1 MAATAGRLHL
11 RSSGDPIARVPKTH
25 LQKDSLL
32 SSFNAETA
40 AALGGPEWLRRR
52 REAAAERF
60 AASDLPTPD
69 EEVWRYSLV
78 SELDLGSWTP
88 VGGTPAPSRD
98 RGSSDE
104 PDLPVATG
112 VTVDVID
119 GVPAIGQ
126 LPPTWVE
133 KGVVVAAASQLDEAQ
148 AGLGSVAG
156 DGPDVFATLNDA
168 FALDP
173 IVVTVPRGVRLAEP
187 ILITNRATAA
197 GNAVFPRLVVQ
208 VGEGADVTIVD
219 RIVSDGDHAALSV
232 PLTELRVARGGR
244 LGYLH
249 VQDMNSSSW
258 QVGSLV
264 ADVAQEA
271 TLAAALVGLGGH
283 YARLRTDCRMSG
295 RGAHGDLYA
304 AYFGDGD
311 QTLDFRT
318 FQHHDAPDTTSN
330 LLFKGAVGGRS
341 RSIYTGLIKVAK
353 EARGTN
359 AFQTNRNVKLSDTA
373 WAESVPNLE
382 IETNDVRCSHASTV
396 GPVDP
401 EQRFYL
407 ESRGVRPADAD
418 RLILIGFFDEVM
430 RALPA
435 PELVEP
441 VRVRIANKLDGVAED
456 LR

>member
-1 MAATAGRLHL
+1 M
-11 RSSGDPIARVPKTH
+11 
-25 LQKDSLL
+25 
-32 SSFNAETA
+32 
-40 AALGGPEWLRRR
+40 
-52 REAAAERF
+52 
-60 AASDLPTPD
+60 
-69 EEVWRYSLV
+69 WRYSLIG
-78 SELDLGSWTP
+78 ELDLGSWTP
-88 VGGTPAPSRD
+88 AD
-98 RGSSDE
+98 GSSAPAAAASDS
-104 PDLPVATG
+104 PAIAGVA
-112 VTVDVID
+112 VDVID
-119 GVPAIGQ
+119 GAATIGS
-126 LPPTWVE
+126 LPTAWTE
-133 KGVVVAAASQLDEAQ
+133 QGVVVASASQLDESET
-148 AGLGSVAG
+148 GLGSVAV

-173 IVVTVPRGVRLAEP
+173 IVVTVPRGVRLTEP
-187 ILITNRATAA
+187 ILVTNRVSAA
-197 GNAVFPRLVVQ
+197 DGAVFPRLVVR
-208 VGEGADVTIVD
+208 VGEGAEVTVID
-219 RIVSDGDHAALSV
+219 RILSDGDAAALSV
-232 PLTELRVARGGR
+232 PLTELSVARGGR

-249 VQDMNSSSW
+249 VQDLNSSSW
-258 QVGSLV
+258 QIGSLV

-271 TLAAALVGLGGH
+271 TLVAGLVGLGGH
-283 YARLRTDCRMSG
+283 YARLRTDCRMAG

-353 EARGTN
+353 AARGTN

-418 RLILIGFFDEVM
+418 RLILTGFFDEVV

-435 PELVEP
+435 PELLDR
-441 VRVRIANKLDGVAED
+441 VRERIANKLERVSED